1 MNEPK
6 MIGDVPGNVLG
17 MLSDLMSK
25 LKAGSLTP
33 RELELF
39 TQRKNPFVSDADILA
54 DWTKFY
60 RDYLDL
66 KVDLSGIKIP
76 AYKNGL
82 DRMIAVAKEL
92 IALTNGKPYAFI
104 IEAMKKRFPV
114 WTYFDDLDK
123 MIVINDRWPDKIS
136 YAVSF
141 RDRVEADEELKNLSA
156 NDLAKE
162 NISGITCLER
172 LLYELKYF
180 AETGNYLDI
189 RNVTLC
195 SGSRYS
201 DGGVPHV
208 NFGDGEV
215 SVYGD
220 DPSHSSDDL
229 RTRLA
234 AA

>member
-1 MNEPK
+1 MNDPK

-17 MLSDLMSK
+17 MLSDLMLK
-25 LKAGSLTP
+25 LKAGSFTT

-39 TQRKNPFVSDADILA
+39 VQRKNPFVSDVDILA

-66 KVDLSGIKIP
+66 RVDLSGIKIP
-76 AYKNGL
+76 TYKSGL
-82 DRMIAVAKEL
+82 NRMIVVAREL
-92 IALTNGKPYAFI
+92 VALGKPYAFI
-104 IEAMKKRFPV
+104 IEAMKKRFSV

-141 RDRVEADEELKNLSA
+141 RDRVEADEELKNFSA

-162 NISGITCLER
+162 NISGVTCLER

-180 AETGNYLDI
+180 AETGNHLDI
-189 RNVTLC
+189 KNITLC
-195 SGSRYS
+195 SGSRCS
-201 DGGVPHV
+201 DGRVPLVH
-208 NFGDGEV
+208 FGDGKV
-215 SVYGD
+215 DVFRYA
-220 DPSHSSDDL
+220 PSDSDGYL
-229 RTRLA
+229 RSRLA
-234 AA
+234 AV